1 MRPDMSATFI
11 QRLQTEHAEV
21 AASLPVAVA
30 SGAQRAAALQ
40 HVVATGLPG
49 LRDDAWR
56 YTNLRPVE
64 KARVA
69 PALAL
74 DDATALAGATPL
86 LPEPLTGFTRF
97 VFINGRFAASLSADP
112 GSLAGGSL
120 QALANSDAVDARA
133 ADPLLAAS
141 ADERFAWLNEAFATD
156 AARLTVQGELQVE
169 LLFLT
174 LPSPE
179 GGASYPRVEVH
190 AAPQARLK
198 LVERHL
204 GSGGPAALTAA
215 SVQLQL
221 GRHAALEHYRLQ
233 ACASD
238 AVFQDSLLAS
248 LDADA
253 SYTLSQ
259 LNLGGASARNS
270 VRVRLAGERSQLTIN
285 GMSLADGKRVL
296 DTTFQVEHVGRST
309 TSQQLLRAIAND
321 QSGIG
326 FNSRVEV
333 AASAG
338 GADSRQSLKGLIGGA
353 GAEVNLRPQLE
364 ISTDE
369 VKASHGATTGALDEN
384 TLFYLLSRGLD
395 PDTARKL
402 LEWAFIEDV
411 MRCITLPD
419 LRRQVELATVDRLRN
434 SAAREALL

>member
-1 MRPDMSATFI
+1 MSATFI
-11 QRLQTEHAEV
+11 QRLQREHDEV
-21 AASLPVAVA
+21 AASLPASVV
-30 SGAQRAAALQ
+30 SGARRAAALQ
-40 HVVATGLPG
+40 RAVETGLPG

-64 KARVA
+64 KARVVSA
-69 PALAL
+69 PPVNEAL
-74 DDATALAGATPL
+74 TLAEVTPL
-86 LPEPLTGFTRF
+86 VPAPLAGFTRF
-97 VFINGRFAASLSADP
+97 VFVNGHFSASLSADP
-112 GSLAGGSL
+112 GSLTGGSL
-120 QALANSDAVDARA
+120 QALSVADAMDSGA
-133 ADPLLAAS
+133 ADQLLAAS

-156 AARLTVQGELQVE
+156 GARLTVQGELQVE
-169 LLFLT
+169 LLFMT

-179 GGASYPRVEVH
+179 GGASYPRLEVH
-190 AAPQARLK
+190 TAPRARLR

-204 GSGGPAALTAA
+204 GGGGPAAMAAA
-215 SVQLQL
+215 SVQLHL
-221 GRHAALEHYRLQ
+221 GAQSVVEHYRLQ

-238 AVFQDSLLAS
+238 AVFLDSLLAT

-253 SYTLSQ
+253 AYTLSQ

-270 VRVRLAGERSQLTIN
+270 VRVRLAGERSQLTVN

-296 DTTFQVEHVGRST
+296 DTTFQVEHVARNT

-338 GADSRQSLKGLIGGA
+338 GADSRQSLKGLIGGT

-419 LRRQVELATVDRLRN
+419 LRRQVELATVDRLGN
-434 SAAREALL
+434 AAAREALL

>member
-1 MRPDMSATFI
+1 MSATFA
-11 QRLQTEHAEV
+11 QRLQLEHAEV
-21 AASLPVAVA
+21 AGSLPAAVA
-30 SGAQRAAALQ
+30 SSAQRAAALQ
-40 HVVATGLPG
+40 RVVETGLPG

-69 PALAL
+69 PAPAL
-74 DDATALAGATPL
+74 DDATLLAGAAPL
-86 LPEPLTGFTRF
+86 LPEPLAGFSRF
-97 VFINGRFAASLSADP
+97 VFVNGRFAAGLSADLH
-112 GSLAGGSL
+112 SLSGGTL
-120 QALANSDAVDARA
+120 QALADAEVGDTRPAGQ
-133 ADPLLAAS
+133 LLDAS

-156 AARLTVQGELQVE
+156 AARLTVQGELKVE
-169 LLFLT
+169 LLFIT
-174 LPSPE
+174 LPTPE
-179 GGASYPRVEVH
+179 CGASYPRLEVH
-190 AAPQARLK
+190 AAPHASLT

-204 GSGGPAALTAA
+204 GGGGPTALAAA
-215 SVQLQL
+215 SVQVQL
-221 GRHAALEHYRLQ
+221 GAQAVVEHYRLQ

-238 AVFQDSLLAS
+238 AVFQDSLLAM

-253 SYTLSQ
+253 AYTLSQ

-270 VRVRLAGERSQLTIN
+270 VRVRLAGERARLTIN

-333 AASAG
+333 YSSAG
-338 GADSRQSLKGLIGGA
+338 GADSRQSLKGLIGGP

-419 LRRQVELATVDRLRN
+419 LRRQVELATVDRLGN
-434 SAAREALL
+434 AAAREALL

>member
-1 MRPDMSATFI
+1 MSATFI
-11 QRLQTEHAEV
+11 QRLQHEHAEV
-21 AASLPVAVA
+21 AGSLPAGVA
-30 SGAQRAAALQ
+30 SGVRRAAALQ
-40 HVVATGLPG
+40 RAVETGLPG

-74 DDATALAGATPL
+74 DDATLLAGATPL
-86 LPEPLTGFTRF
+86 LPAPLLGFTRF
-97 VFINGRFAASLSADP
+97 VFVNGHFAATLSADP
-112 GSLAGGSL
+112 GSLTGGTL
-120 QALANSDAVDARA
+120 QALADVGGVDSSD

-169 LLFLT
+169 LLFIT
-174 LPSPE
+174 LPSPD
-179 GGASYPRVEVH
+179 GGASYPRLEVH
-190 AAPQARLK
+190 AAPRARLT

-204 GSGGPAALTAA
+204 GGGGPAAMAAA
-215 SVQLQL
+215 SVQVHL
-221 GRHAALEHYRLQ
+221 GVQAVVEHYRLQ

-238 AVFQDSLLAS
+238 AVFLDSLLAT

-253 SYTLSQ
+253 AYTLSQ

-270 VRVRLAGERSQLTIN
+270 VRIRLAGERSQLTVN

-296 DTTFQVEHVGRST
+296 DTTFQVEHVGRNT
-309 TSQQLLRAIAND
+309 ASQQLLRAIAND

-333 AASAG
+333 GASAG
-338 GADSRQSLKGLIGGA
+338 GADSRQSLKGLIGGT

-364 ISTDE
+364 IFTDE

-395 PDTARKL
+395 PVTARKL

-419 LRRQVELATVDRLRN
+419 LRRQVELATVDRLGN
-434 SAAREALL
+434 AAAREALL